1 MCSHLHAFIAFH
13 AYTLSPF
20 LVPFLSFFLALQG
33 NQESQKFWYAISPGC
48 PLRCPPFIFSP
59 LSSQAGAG
67 RIKMDKLGHGHAGFH
82 QGLKQAQAS
91 NQISK
96 NNNNDKEKEYASF
109 PFCSALLMA

>member
-1 MCSHLHAFIAFH
+1 
-13 AYTLSPF
+13 
-20 LVPFLSFFLALQG
+20 
-33 NQESQKFWYAISPGC
+33 
-48 PLRCPPFIFSP
+48 
-59 LSSQAGAG
+59 
-67 RIKMDKLGHGHAGFH
+67 MDKLGHGHAGFH